1 VRRQA
6 QIHKSLYE
14 ATFSTSLLI
23 QSTWTT
29 LTRSVAADKL
39 VHRPISPDGYPVDS
53 PSPNMLCFRYEF
65 DTGLDNSVVCDR
77 FDGHGL
83 LC

>member
-23 QSTWTT
+23 QST
-29 LTRSVAADKL
+29 
-39 VHRPISPDGYPVDS
+39 
-53 PSPNMLCFRYEF
+53 
-65 DTGLDNSVVCDR
+65 
-77 FDGHGL
+77 
-83 LC
+83 